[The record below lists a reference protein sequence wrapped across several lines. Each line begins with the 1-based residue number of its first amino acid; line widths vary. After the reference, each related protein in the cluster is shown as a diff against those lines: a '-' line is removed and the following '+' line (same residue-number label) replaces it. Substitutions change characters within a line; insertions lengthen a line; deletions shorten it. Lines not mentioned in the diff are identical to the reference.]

1 MAHRIAILASFLL
14 SSTLGG
20 AFVAGYWMHQGRN
33 QRAAASTVLFVAVMV
48 FVHFVGYRVWLGQPV
63 RCASQ
68 PAAPMYELNARVI
81 LGVLLFGVCLFLS
94 GVFFR
99 QYLEVRRQ
107 AAERMA
113 AGEPFAPTMISEPA
127 GWAVAFLCFAIISLL
142 AGLKRTPL
150 TLTKDNTPG

>member
-1 MAHRIAILASFLL
+1 MAPRIAILASFVL

-20 AFVAGYWMHQGRN
+20 VFVAGYWMHQGRN

-48 FVHFVGYRVWLGQPV
+48 FVHLLGYRVWLSQPV
-63 RCASQ
+63 RYAS
-68 PAAPMYELNARVI
+68 APMYQRVNARVI

-94 GVFFR
+94 GVSFR

-113 AGEPFAPTMISEPA
+113 AGQPFAPTMISEPA
-127 GWAVAFLCFAIISLL
+127 GWAVAFLCFAVISLL

-150 TLTKDNTPG
+150 KLTKDNTPG